1 MLLKFRRAL
10 LPALLLVACTSLHA
24 DVTMRMVWDFKINVA
39 LPTPMPQL
47 PFNEILTRI
56 KGDHGYAAIGPIV
69 AITDL
74 ATGKVTLLDP
84 KAQQY
89 ATVAMADYL
98 SKVAGASG
106 QHTQDIPDQAKQ
118 ILATMKFDA
127 ESRDTGRTDR
137 IHGIDAYEREVV
149 VNISIPVPIP
159 GQANGLHLS
168 LKIQIWKPKASEF
181 ERVPALHELA
191 AYNER
196 NKGFGDPST
205 VLRQVFGSMPGM
217 GDHLSKMVDELT
229 KGGNVSLGM
238 HMGIFVPGL
247 AKILEQMGAKGLPAL
262 PPDDQPLVDVNFN
275 LKELSSDKVPD
286 EVFAIPAG
294 YKEVPMEGVLKGMTA
309 AFTGG
314 KPAEKPSA
322 EPAPS
327 KSPAPQQK

>member
-118 ILATMKFDA
+118 ILATMKFDT

>member
-1 MLLKFRRAL
+1 M
-10 LPALLLVACTSLHA
+10 
-24 DVTMRMVWDFKINVA
+24 
-39 LPTPMPQL
+39 
-47 PFNEILTRI
+47 
-56 KGDHGYAAIGPIV
+56 
-69 AITDL
+69 
-74 ATGKVTLLDP
+74 
-84 KAQQY
+84 
-89 ATVAMADYL
+89 MAN
-98 SKVAGASG
+98 
-106 QHTQDIPDQAKQ
+106 I
-118 ILATMKFDA
+118 KFDIQSQ
-127 ESRDTGRTDR
+127 ETGRTNR
-137 IHGIDAYEREVV
+137 IQGIDVYEREVV
-149 VNISIPVPIP
+149 VNMSIPVPMP
-159 GQANGLHLS
+159 GQENGMQVS
-168 LKIQIWKPKASEF
+168 MKFQTWKPKASEF

>member
-1 MLLKFRRAL
+1 MLRRSL
-10 LPALLLVACTSLHA
+10 LPALFLVACTSLYA
-24 DVTMRMVWDFKINVA
+24 DVTQRMSFGFKINVA
-39 LPTPMPQL
+39 LPGPVPQL

>member
-10 LPALLLVACTSLHA
+10 LPALLLAACTSLHA

>member
-1 MLLKFRRAL
+1 MLLKLRRAL
-10 LPALLLVACTSLHA
+10 LPALLLVACTSLYA
-24 DVTMRMVWDFKINVA
+24 DVTMRMAWDFKINVA
-39 LPTPMPQL
+39 LPSAMPQL

-56 KGDHGYAAIGPIV
+56 KGDRGYAAIGPIV

-89 ATVAMADYL
+89 ATIAMVDYL

-106 QHTQDIPDQAKQ
+106 QNTQNLPEQAKQ
-118 ILATMKFDA
+118 ILAKMKFDA
-127 ESRDTGRTDR
+127 ESHDTGRTDR

-159 GQANGLHLS
+159 GQENGLQLS
-168 LKIQIWKPKASEF
+168 LKFQIWKPKPSEF
-181 ERVPALHELA
+181 DRVPALHELA

-205 VLRQVFGSMPGM
+205 VLRQIFGSMPGM
-217 GDHLSKMVDELT
+217 SDHLGKMVEEFT

-238 HMGIFVPGL
+238 HIGLFVPGL
-247 AKILEQMGAKGLPAL
+247 AKMLEQTGAKGLPAL
-262 PPDDQPLVDVNFN
+262 PPDDQPLVDVNFD
-275 LKELSSDKVPD
+275 LKELSTGNVPD
-286 EVFAIPAG
+286 EVFAVPAG
-294 YKEVPMEGVLKGMTA
+294 YKEAPMEDMLKGMTS

-314 KPAEKPSA
+314 KPQET
-322 EPAPS
+322 
-327 KSPAPQQK
+327 PAPQPKPQPKN